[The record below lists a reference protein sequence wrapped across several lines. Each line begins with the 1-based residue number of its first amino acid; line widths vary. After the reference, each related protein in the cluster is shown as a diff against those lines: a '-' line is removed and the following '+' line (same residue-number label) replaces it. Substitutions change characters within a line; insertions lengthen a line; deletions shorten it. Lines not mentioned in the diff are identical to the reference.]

1 MSKKSEM
8 TLELKTGESF
18 ENLVKAQL
26 DTQIL
31 PHPDLSGYPE
41 KNVL

>member
-1 MSKKSEM
+1 M
-8 TLELKTGESF
+8 TQGLNTGESF

-41 KNVL
+41 KNIL